1 MTDRK
6 IKVFFLGSGIIAVPS
21 LIALHDDPDIELLGV
36 GTQPDKKAGRGNRM
50 TPTAVGQKADELG
63 LNPWKIENI
72 NDQNYLNQLH
82 SLKPD
87 FIVVIAFGQL
97 LKEPLLELPEK
108 ACINVHASILPKY
121 RGASPINSCILAG
134 DNVTGVT
141 FMQMEKGLDS
151 GPIYRIFEVKI
162 NEIDNT
168 ESLQKKLADTSALH
182 ISEVLSEIASGQ
194 ISPVEQDHSLATH
207 CKKIKKA
214 DALIDWD
221 LSAREVKNHIH
232 AYFPWPVAHFFLENS
247 KGSKRVS
254 IISAQLSQEK
264 TAEEA
269 GTVIDG
275 GKKKWLMAC
284 GKSTVLEILKVKPEG
299 KKIMPGADF
308 LRGSQI
314 QVGTNLKI
322 RSLTN

>member
-21 LIALHDDPDIELLGV
+21 LIALHDDPGIELLGV

-50 TPTAVGQKADELG
+50 TPTAVGQKADELS
-63 LNPWKIENI
+63 LKPWKIDNI
-72 NDQNYLNQLH
+72 NKQDYLNQLN
-82 SLKPD
+82 SLNPD

-97 LKEPLLELPEK
+97 LKEPILELPKK

-134 DNVTGVT
+134 DTVTGVT

-151 GPIYRIFEVKI
+151 GPIYKILEVNI
-162 NEIDNT
+162 NETDNT
-168 ESLQKKLADTSALH
+168 ESLQNKLAETSALH
-182 ISEVLSEIASGQ
+182 IPEVLSEI
-194 ISPVEQDHSLATH
+194 ISDKILPVEQDKSLATH
-207 CKKIKKA
+207 CKKIKKS
-214 DALIDWD
+214 DAFIDWD
-221 LSAREVKNHIH
+221 LTAQEIKNRIH
-232 AYFPWPVAHFFLENS
+232 AYFPWPVAHFFLESS
-247 KGSKRVS
+247 KGSKRIS
-254 IISAQLSQEK
+254 ITSAQLSLEE
-264 TAEEA
+264 TTEEA

-275 GKKKWLMAC
+275 GKNRWLIAC

>member
-21 LIALHDDPDIELLGV
+21 LLALHEDPNIELLGV

-50 TPTAVGQKADELG
+50 TPTAVGRKADELG
-63 LNPWKIENI
+63 LSPWKIDNI
-72 NDQNYLNQLH
+72 NDQSYLNQLH
-82 SLKPD
+82 SLNPD

-97 LKEPLLELPEK
+97 LKEPLLELPQK

-134 DNVTGVT
+134 DKVSGVT

-151 GPIYRIFEVKI
+151 GPIYKILEVEI
-162 NEIDNT
+162 NETDNT
-168 ESLQKKLADTSALH
+168 ESLQNKLAETSALH
-182 ISEVLSEIASGQ
+182 ISEVLGEIISDK
-194 ISPVEQDHSLATH
+194 ISPVEQDHNLATH

-221 LSAREVKNHIH
+221 LDAQELKNRIH
-232 AYFPWPVAHFFLENS
+232 AYYPWPVAHFFLEGP
-247 KGSKRVS
+247 KGSKRIS
-254 IISAQLSQEK
+254 ITCAQVGQEE
-264 TAEEA
+264 TTEEA

-275 GKKKWLMAC
+275 GKKKWLIAC
-284 GKSTVLEILKVKPEG
+284 GKNTVLEILNVKPEG

-322 RSLTN
+322 RSLTT

>member
-21 LIALHDDPDIELLGV
+21 LIALHEDPCIELLGV

-50 TPTAVGQKADELG
+50 TPTAVGRKAEELG
-63 LNPWKIENI
+63 LEPWKIDNI
-72 NDQNYLNQLH
+72 NDQSYLNQLH
-82 SLKPD
+82 SLQPD

-97 LKEPLLELPEK
+97 LKEPVLELPGK
-108 ACINVHASILPKY
+108 ACVNVHASILPKY

-134 DNVTGVT
+134 DKVTGVT

-151 GPIYRIFEVKI
+151 GPVYKVFEVEI

-168 ESLQKKLADTSALH
+168 ESLQDKLAETSASH
-182 ISEVLSEIASGQ
+182 ISEVLDEI
-194 ISPVEQDHSLATH
+194 ISDKALPVEQDHNLATH

-221 LSAREVKNHIH
+221 LDAQEVKNRIH
-232 AYFPWPVAHFFLENS
+232 AYFPWPVAHFFLES
-247 KGSKRVS
+247 PKGSKRIS
-254 IISAQLSQEK
+254 ITCAQVSQEK

-284 GKSTVLEILKVKPEG
+284 GKNTVLEILKVKPEG

>member
-21 LIALHDDPDIELLGV
+21 LLALYNDPGIELLGV

-63 LNPWKIENI
+63 LSPWKIDNI
-72 NDQNYLNQLH
+72 NDRTYLEQLR
-82 SLKPD
+82 LLNPD

-97 LKEPLLELPEK
+97 LKESILELPK
-108 ACINVHASILPKY
+108 QACINVHASILPKY

-134 DNVTGVT
+134 DKVTGVA

-151 GPIYRIFEVKI
+151 GPVYKIIEVSI
-162 NEIDNT
+162 NETDNT
-168 ESLQKKLADTSALH
+168 ESLQQKLAETSALN
-182 ISEVLSEIASGQ
+182 ISEVLSEITSGKLT
-194 ISPVEQDHSLATH
+194 PVEQDHSLATH
-207 CKKIKKA
+207 CKKIKKQ
-214 DALIDWD
+214 DAEIDWD
-221 LSAREVKNHIH
+221 LNAPEIKNCIH
-232 AYFPWPVAHFFLENS
+232 AYYPWPVAYFFLDS
-247 KGSKRVS
+247 PKGPRRISIVS
-254 IISAQLSQEK
+254 ARLSREES
-264 TAEEA
+264 AEEA

-284 GKSTVLEILKVKPEG
+284 GKGTVLEILKVKPEG